1 VAETKTWGPRPMSL
15 VVAETLHKKGAMT
28 DIELLSE
35 MKDSYGDL
43 SFRELNRTLLKLEVE
58 GVIRVSRLMKGKRR
72 VELVGKTDTES

>member
-15 VVAETLHKKGAMT
+15 VVVETLHKKGAMT

-72 VELVGKTDTES
+72 VELVGKTDTET

>member
-1 VAETKTWGPRPMSL
+1 MSL
-15 VVAETLHKKGAMT
+15 VVVETLHKKGAMT

-72 VELVGKTDTES
+72 VELVGKTDTET

>member
-1 VAETKTWGPRPMSL
+1 MNLA
-15 VVAETLHKKGAMT
+15 VVETLQKKGAMT

-35 MKDSYGDL
+35 MRESYGDL

-72 VELVGKTDTES
+72 VELASRTDKEA

>member
-1 VAETKTWGPRPMSL
+1 MSL

>member
-1 VAETKTWGPRPMSL
+1 MSL
-15 VVAETLHKKGAMT
+15 VVVETLHKKGAMT

-43 SFRELNRTLLKLEVE
+43 SFRELNKTLLKLEVE

-72 VELVGKTDTES
+72 VELVGKTDTET